1 MTAKLPSRP
10 RATWHCTWPMAALL
24 LLGVSAQGAL
34 AQADDAQSWLPCS
47 RMADAQLRLAC
58 FDTWARRML
67 DASKSGVSAQPGVNQ
82 AALAQFGMEDR
93 SQDRGP
99 DFIES
104 VISGAFEGWR
114 PGDRIQLKNGQ
125 LWQITDGSN
134 AVVYAQDPKVRVRRG
149 ALGAF
154 YLEIEGTNHSPKV
167 RRLR

>member
-1 MTAKLPSRP
+1 MTASIRSPLRVWQ
-10 RATWHCTWPMAALL
+10 RTWPMAALML
-24 LLGVSAQGAL
+24 VGMAPQSAL

-47 RMADAQLRLAC
+47 KMEEAQLRLAC
-58 FDTWARRML
+58 FDSWARRML
-67 DASKSGVSAQPGVNQ
+67 DAQKSGAAVQPGVNQ
-82 AALAQFGMEDR
+82 VPRAQFGLEDR
-93 SQDRGP
+93 TQDRGP

-104 VISGAFEGWR
+104 VISGEFEGWR
-114 PGDRIQLKNGQ
+114 PGDTVQLKNGQ

-134 AVVYAQDPKVRVRRG
+134 AVVYAQDPKVKIRRG